1 MRNIIDEFELKFP
14 KLSRVELSQ
23 AKLGH
28 FNFPAETA
36 LTITFFGSNFVFLF
50 IFTKL
55 FTLFTRIMVF
65 FVKKAFLLKMT
76 GFLGQKLVF
85 SEKTMETRKRKSDRQ
100 KMMILNPILDFR
112 AVRKRSRAEPS

>member
-1 MRNIIDEFELKFP
+1 MLNTSDEFELKFP
-14 KLSRVELSQ
+14 KLNQVELSQ

-76 GFLGQKLVF
+76 GFFGSEMGIFLKIKLQKEEKNPSAKKSQF
-85 SEKTMETRKRKSDRQ
+85 S
-100 KMMILNPILDFR
+100 
-112 AVRKRSRAEPS
+112 SRFSS